1 MRVEDLI
8 DAIGAI
14 DPVYVEE
21 AENLVRV
28 KESRPV
34 SLSLRERIR
43 AGKKVLLPLAAC
55 LCLIAAGSAYGLL
68 WDDGMF
74 RRDQGMPGAAAGAG
88 GVEESADAGVQDQ
101 AAGGGMEGSADGMAP
116 EAGAGGVEES
126 ADGRIVINEVEE
138 LCSVSIDRSEPASVQ
153 RLRPE
158 ELHTYFG
165 VSVLPSEL
173 PEGYAL
179 TDVPKE
185 GCEISYDGDGR
196 VSDDHILLTYE
207 GASDGGS
214 FTISVRTTESGNITS
229 FAADDL
235 AVSQLGGN
243 DVTIAHYMEG
253 TDENQTDGYL
263 AVFEKK
269 HVIFTVQSRG
279 MEEDDV
285 LLVLRGLQ
293 D

>member
-68 WDDGMF
+68 WDDGML
-74 RRDQGMPGAAAGAG
+74 RRDQGMPGAA
-88 GVEESADAGVQDQ
+88 
-101 AAGGGMEGSADGMAP
+101 
-116 EAGAGGVEES
+116 AGAGGVEES

-185 GCEISYDGDGR
+185 GCEIGYDGDGR

-253 TDENQTDGYL
+253 TDGSQTDGYL